1 MIGRKI
7 LAAGLTTLALF
18 AAGCGSDTGSTP
30 TADAGTTD
38 TPSGG
43 DGGGSGGQTYDYV
56 ISNLTLDNSMTAPN
70 AGARGY
76 NIDNRNTGA
85 TPSDPLD
92 CDKSDFFSPI
102 DSDQNMGTCTA
113 GQANGGASCRGG
125 VDNQLPVVAE
135 TVSGLVSGTDV
146 GALIQEQI
154 TEGKLAIIVRVEG
167 VNGTPGPTLNDDN
180 VTVKI
185 YPFAHPMFANCSQV
199 GQPGQ
204 MYQID
209 PDSVMGGNVNMAR
222 YTYSGRIVNGRLQV
236 NTSTNLATP
245 GFSIGIPVQDRVL
258 NLNLYAVQVR
268 VTMGATAGT
277 NGNLGGMILLSDLVT
292 TLQNAQGLLPAGI
305 DPATVQGILAGFVD
319 IATGSGNMPGAGSC
333 TGANAGGIGA
343 GLGFTT
349 TSAVIAPTVAARPTS
364 GTCGA
369 SGSSGDAGR

>member
-18 AAGCGSDTGSTP
+18 AAGCGSSTGTP
-30 TADAGTTD
+30 TADGGTNPT
-38 TPSGG
+38 
-43 DGGGSGGQTYDYV
+43 DGGQNPTDAGAGQTFDYV
-56 ISNLTLDNSMTAPN
+56 ISALTLDNSMTAPN

-76 NIDNRNTGA
+76 NIDSRNTGA

-113 GQANGGASCRGG
+113 GQPNGGAGCRGG

-154 TEGKLAIIVRVEG
+154 TEGKLSIIVRVEG
-167 VNGTPGPTLNDDN
+167 VNGTPGPTLNDDS

-185 YPFAHPMFANCSQV
+185 YPFAHPMFANCAQV

-209 PDSVMGGNVNMAR
+209 PDSVMGGNVAMAR
-222 YTYSGRIVNGRLQV
+222 YTYPGRIVNGRLQV
-236 NTSTNLATP
+236 TTTDLSRP
-245 GFSIGIPVQDRVL
+245 GFSIGIPVQERVL
-258 NLNLYAVQVR
+258 NLNLYSVSVR

-319 IATGSGNMPGAGSC
+319 IATTPTNMPGAGTC

-349 TSAVIAPTVAARPTS
+349 TSAIVAPTVAARPSS